1 MRFLG
6 VLTIASGLAFAPLMA
21 KEEPSDLA
29 RWEVAYSGDLVL
41 AHKIYLTSP
50 GETVSEELANMFYLF
65 YACVK
70 ADEFERAIEILQ
82 AIDVTVVGKIIGP
95 EEGYK
100 NTICHEAHE
109 E

>member
-6 VLTIASGLAFAPLMA
+6 VLAIGASLAFTQLKA

-50 GETVSEELANMFYLF
+50 GETVSDELANMFYLF

-70 ADEFERAIEILQ
+70 ADEFEKAIEILQ
-82 AIDVTVVGKIIGP
+82 AIDVTVVGKIINP
-95 EEGYK
+95 EEDYK
-100 NTICHEAHE
+100 NAICHEAHE
-109 E
+109 G